1 MLERDIGEF
10 SKIRYQA
17 RAYMCFLFNRNIPN
31 KLPLFNIDTAIKGL
45 EKIQIEIKNFSALYI
60 LSADGIQV
68 IDNISKNPKSR
79 TGKSENRSHRA
90 YHYRAVKEKKCI
102 LTDPYPCAI
111 TGELTVTAS
120 YPIYNQKGQLQ
131 FIACIDITM
140 KELLKVIRPEGMNI
154 VFEHFNKVVY
164 SAFALGLFIV
174 ATLLFSRGVVHIMDF
189 RSIKIEGIFEATIL
203 LTLSLAIFDLVK
215 AIFEEEVL
223 GKHNSKTAAFEIHK
237 TMTKFLGSIII
248 ALAIE
253 SLMLV
258 FKFAITGPEKIVY
271 AVYLIGGV
279 TMLLFGLTF
288 YIKTTLKGRAKV
300 DSNS

>member
-1 MLERDIGEF
+1 MLERDIAEF
-10 SKIRYQA
+10 AKIRYQA

-31 KLPLFNIDTAIKGL
+31 KLPHFNLDTAIKGL
-45 EKIQIEIKNFSALYI
+45 EKIELEIKNFSALYI
-60 LSADGIQV
+60 LSAEGIQV
-68 IDNISKNPKSR
+68 IDNITKNPQAR
-79 TGKSENRSHRA
+79 IGKSENRSHRS

-120 YPIYNQKGQLQ
+120 YPIYNQNGELQ

-140 KELLKVIRPEGMNI
+140 KELLKIIRPEGINI
-154 VFEHFNKVVY
+154 IFENFSKIIY
-164 SAFALGLFIV
+164 ASFAFALFTV
-174 ATLLFSRGVVHIMDF
+174 AVLLFLRGASHIFEF
-189 RSIKIEGIFEATIL
+189 RSIEVEGMFESTIL

-223 GKHNSKTAAFEIHK
+223 GKHSRKNGTFEIHK

-253 SLMLV
+253 ALMLV
-258 FKFAITGPEKIVY
+258 FKFAITGPEKIIY

-288 YIKTTLKGRAKV
+288 YIKHTVKRDK
-300 DSNS
+300 N

>member
-1 MLERDIGEF
+1 MLEKDISEF

-31 KLPLFNIDTAIKGL
+31 KLPLFNLDTAIKGL
-45 EKIQIEIKNFSALYI
+45 DKIQMEIKNFSALYI
-60 LSADGIQV
+60 LSADGIQI
-68 IDNISKNPKSR
+68 IDNISKNPKYR
-79 TGKSENRSHRA
+79 IGKSENRSARS

-111 TGELTVTAS
+111 TGELVVTAA
-120 YPIYNQKGQLQ
+120 YPIYNGNDELQ
-131 FIACIDITM
+131 FIACIDITL
-140 KELLKVIRPEGMNI
+140 KELLRIIRPQGVNI
-154 VFEHFNKVVY
+154 IFENFSKIIY
-164 SAFALGLFIV
+164 SAFAFALFTV
-174 ATLLFSRGVVHIMDF
+174 AILLFLRGATHIFEF
-189 RSIKIEGIFEATIL
+189 RSIEVEGMFESTIL

-223 GKHNSKTAAFEIHK
+223 GKHGNGTKNSTFEIHK

-253 SLMLV
+253 ALMLV
-258 FKFAITGPEKIVY
+258 FKFAITGPEKIIY
-271 AVYLIGGV
+271 AVYLIAGV

-288 YIKTTLKGRAKV
+288 YIKFTIRR
-300 DSNS
+300 DED